1 MSANIHGEMTSSRKS
16 NSSDFTVPRI
26 VTLGGDHTTTLSAL
40 RSTNDHW
47 GPVSV
52 IHFDSHIGRSALAL
66 RYATADKLQT
76 HGIQKYW
83 AEGFRIMRKHIR

>member
-1 MSANIHGEMTSSRKS
+1 MTAAPQLTFVQDNTVALKQLDKAHKLISARKT

-40 RSTNDHW
+40 RSTHDHW

-52 IHFDSHIGRSALAL
+52 IHFDSHIGRLIKFMSP
-66 RYATADKLQT
+66 
-76 HGIQKYW
+76 HS
-83 AEGFRIMRKHIR
+83 